1 MSIVSDFARSM
12 ASQAFA
18 MIGEE
23 PVVIGSTTLQCVLA
37 EVDDSKDFSTG
48 GFEVVKRLTA
58 VCRTADMPVASVL
71 KKLATARG
79 QSFRVE
85 GVSKGVDFATLTLEQ
100 VEKS

>member
-23 PVVIGSTTLQCVLA
+23 PVTIGGTTLQCVLA

-48 GFEVVKRLTA
+48 GFEVVKRLSA
-58 VCRTADMPVASVL
+58 VCRTADLPATSVL